1 MTEWND
7 EPGDDRDPYMEP
19 VSGTGKVL
27 LYFFGVV
34 VLCAVALAIGYSM
47 GKRSVPPAAA
57 VETGA
62 PPVTVAGNGTP
73 KPGASRPLDAAPADT
88 ATDPSASP
96 TSSADNPPRV
106 VKLPD
111 GTNTKDASTSKGPAK
126 PAESPAT
133 PVTKPAELS
142 GAMGKGFMVQV
153 AAVSRQDDADALANA
168 LRKKQY
174 PVFVMPGTGADKL
187 LHVQVGPFAELKDAE
202 AMKAKLAADGYN
214 AIVKK

>member
-7 EPGDDRDPYMEP
+7 EPGGDRDPYMEP
-19 VSGTGKVL
+19 VSGTGKML

-34 VLCAVALAIGYSM
+34 VLCAVALAIGYTM

-57 VETGA
+57 AETGA

-73 KPGASRPLDAAPADT
+73 KPGAARPLDAAPADT
-88 ATDPSASP
+88 AADTTAS
-96 TSSADNPPRV
+96 TASSAENPPRV
-106 VKLPD
+106 VKLPG
-111 GTNTKDASTSKGPAK
+111 GTDTTKDTSKGAAK
-126 PAESPAT
+126 PAESSAT
-133 PVTKPAELS
+133 PATKPAAPM